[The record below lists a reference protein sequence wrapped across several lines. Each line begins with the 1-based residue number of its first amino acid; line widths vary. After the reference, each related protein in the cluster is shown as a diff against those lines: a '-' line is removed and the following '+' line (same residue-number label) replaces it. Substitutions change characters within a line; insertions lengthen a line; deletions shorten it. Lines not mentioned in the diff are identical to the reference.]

1 MIAPADEASPT
12 RLLDH
17 CPCCGGAAP
26 CGNRSHAAHRS
37 STTAHD
43 APTFGP
49 YRPANIG
56 CRALRP
62 EPHASPRQHRPHASP
77 ERRQQRRSSGH
88 DDRSASCRAR
98 THSRS
103 APPRHR
109 GTLSDRR
116 LGPGGPATIPIA
128 RPRPPGLLNPASMR
142 SRSHL
147 PSTFVSRDLTEPS
160 RFRPGRLVIRL
171 SVVVQCGG
179 AMGQATGRA
188 AKGSISTSARSGYR
202 SRSCVDAIG
211 RGDRLGLCRYAVQRG
226 VRCWPGRNA
235 AASPEG
241 HVPGRGVGSRPV
253 SRSDRHESGG
263 G

>member
-160 RFRPGRLVIRL
+160 RFRPRAIGDSPLRGCSMRR
-171 SVVVQCGG
+171 SDG
-179 AMGQATGRA
+179 ASHGTSGERIDFNQRSIGL
-188 AKGSISTSARSGYR
+188 SISIM
-202 SRSCVDAIG
+202 C
-211 RGDRLGLCRYAVQRG
+211 
-226 VRCWPGRNA
+226 
-235 AASPEG
+235 
-241 HVPGRGVGSRPV
+241 
-253 SRSDRHESGG
+253 
-263 G
+263 